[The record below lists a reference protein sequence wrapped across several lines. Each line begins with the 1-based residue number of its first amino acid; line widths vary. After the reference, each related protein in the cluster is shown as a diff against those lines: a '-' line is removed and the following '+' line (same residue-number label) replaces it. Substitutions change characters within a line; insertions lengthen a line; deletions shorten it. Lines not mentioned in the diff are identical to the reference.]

1 MVSKTFAWA
10 ITGVFVF
17 STAWWMLDPEG
28 FTHNPVLSW
37 LNGLTLRSQGY
48 RR

>member
-1 MVSKTFAWA
+1 MLSKAFAW
-10 ITGVFVF
+10 GVVAVVI
-17 STAWWMLDPEG
+17 SSAAWWMLDPVA
-28 FTHNPVLSW
+28 FSQNPGG